1 MCGAFPLRLLLPASP
16 LTQRC
21 ICRSWGYHSMD
32 QVERYMH
39 EFRSRRLPI
48 DSFIMVKESV
58 LVTGLMMNK

>member
-1 MCGAFPLRLLLPASP
+1 
-16 LTQRC
+16 
-21 ICRSWGYHSMD
+21 MD

-58 LVTGLMMNK
+58 LVTGLMMNE